1 MNATNYALICAV
13 LLTVIFCSAGIYL
26 LVLLRSARR
35 TMQVMDSAFNTVR
48 DTAAKAEEFIG
59 EAQETL
65 NVINAK
71 LPEMVE
77 NLAASAANIQSVSE
91 TARVQLV
98 DENEPGQQKKTG
110 RFMFKGYSFWKKLKN
125 H

>member
-35 TMQVMDSAFNTVR
+35 TMQIMDSALNTVR

-77 NLAASAANIQSVSE
+77 NLAASAANIKSVSE

-110 RFMFKGYSFWKKLKN
+110 RFMFKGYSFWKKLKK